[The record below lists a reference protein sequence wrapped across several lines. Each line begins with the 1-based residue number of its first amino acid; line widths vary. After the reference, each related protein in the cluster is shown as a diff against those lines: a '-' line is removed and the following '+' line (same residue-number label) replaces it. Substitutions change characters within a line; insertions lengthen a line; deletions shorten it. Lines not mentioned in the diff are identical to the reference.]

1 MRKKV
6 QQLQMMMWIQDVY
19 KRQGYGFNDSHIQPK
34 LISQIKSGG
43 KPIVV
48 ITKKATD
55 ECLRLV
61 TDTNVKKYLILE
73 DNGSETRA
81 IFNNEYTNVNCSIWS
96 LKDFMEVW

>member
-1 MRKKV
+1 MFGKGR
-6 QQLQMMMWIQDVY
+6 I
-19 KRQGYGFNDSHIQPK
+19 
-34 LISQIKSGG
+34 ISQIKSGG

-55 ECLRLV
+55 ECIRLV
-61 TDTNVKKYLILE
+61 ADTNVKKFLILE

-81 IFNNEYTNVNCSIWS
+81 ISNNEDTNVSGSIWS